1 MKISSILLLLAVL
14 LAAACGLLAQDTQS
28 INVGIVMKVDPLGD
42 GVMTM
47 TFTLSAIQFKNWQ
60 SKYGEDQGL
69 LRRDMT
75 NNYMGQFDTSD
86 WDVKTDTMN
95 RTVAIS
101 VKAHGIVIPR
111 GGGMFEFRVPKSWR
125 GGERNGTTY
134 SYNFA
139 EPSGDGGIVQ
149 TNAKLILPVT
159 ASHFTEDK
167 SETGEPVI
175 QYRVPVG
182 SLSGIMLYAGA
193 AFLAA
198 GLLAIVIAVALVKPP
213 RPVHA

>member
-1 MKISSILLLLAVL
+1 MKISSILLLAVL
-14 LAAACGLLAQDTQS
+14 LAAAGGLLAQDTQS
-28 INVGIVMKVDPLGD
+28 LNVGILMKVDPLGD
-42 GVMTM
+42 GTMTM
-47 TFTLSAIQFKNWQ
+47 TFTLSAIQFKSWQ
-60 SKYGEDQGL
+60 AKYGEDQGL
-69 LRRDMT
+69 LRRDMM

-111 GGGMFEFRVPKSWR
+111 GGGTFEFRVPKSWR

-139 EPSGDGGIVQ
+139 EPSGDGGIIQ
-149 TNAKLILPVT
+149 TNAKLVLPAT

-182 SLSGIMLYAGA
+182 GLTGILLYAGA
-193 AFLAA
+193 AFLLC
-198 GLLAIVIAVALVKPP
+198 GVLAIVLAVAVIKPP
-213 RPVHA
+213 RPARA